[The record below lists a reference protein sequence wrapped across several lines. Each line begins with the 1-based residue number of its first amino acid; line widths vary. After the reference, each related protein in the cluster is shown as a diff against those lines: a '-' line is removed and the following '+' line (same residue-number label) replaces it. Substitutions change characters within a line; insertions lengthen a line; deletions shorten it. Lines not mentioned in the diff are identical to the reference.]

1 MSDDI
6 QDIHDYYNQ
15 AADSEENRLDRHQ
28 LERDL
33 TRRYFADYLP
43 PSGKLLEIGA
53 ASGGH
58 TLWLAEHGW
67 QVVAV
72 DLSEVQLARLQR
84 RVEEVGLSHQVDC
97 CSGDARRLESVPE
110 SDFDAVLLMGP
121 LYHLVQEADRRQAVQ
136 QAVSR
141 LKPGGI
147 MISSFISRFGIL
159 GDLLKN
165 VSDWI
170 EDEAEV
176 RSIIEHGYDP
186 PGFHKGGFRGYFVSL
201 SEIAPLH
208 EAASLHT
215 LLVAGVEPAISAD
228 DESYNRLED
237 RQRQLWLDLLYQVS
251 REPNLVASS
260 RHILY
265 IGRKPGVD

>member
-6 QDIHDYYNQ
+6 QDIHDYYDQ
-15 AADSEENRLDRHQ
+15 AADSEDTRLERHQ

-33 TRRYFADYLP
+33 TRRYFANYLT

-53 ASGGH
+53 ATGGH
-58 TLWLAEHGW
+58 TVWLAEHGW

-72 DLSEVQLARLQR
+72 DLSEVQLARLQQR
-84 RVEEVGLSHQVDC
+84 LECAGLSDRVDC
-97 CSGDARRLESVPE
+97 RQGDARSLQTVPE
-110 SDFDAVLLMGP
+110 NDFDAVLMMGP

-136 QAVSR
+136 HAVSR

-147 MISSFISRFGIL
+147 IISSFISRFGIL

-165 VSDWI
+165 VTDWI
-170 EDEAEV
+170 EDQTEV
-176 RSIIEHGYDP
+176 GSIIERGYDP

-201 SEIAPLH
+201 LEIAPLH
-208 EAASLHT
+208 EAAGLDT

-228 DESYNRLED
+228 DDSYNRLEG

-251 REPNLVASS
+251 REPSLVASS

-265 IGRKPGVD
+265 IGRKPVVV